1 MKLGGNLIE
10 IGISIK
16 LKKVVF
22 QKTFEISSNNDL
34 IDAII
39 NMWAVAAMLETSI
52 PIPEKIAA
60 VRGLLND
67 ENITRDIIR
76 D

>member
-1 MKLGGNLIE
+1 IE

>member
-1 MKLGGNLIE
+1 
-10 IGISIK
+10 
-16 LKKVVF
+16 
-22 QKTFEISSNNDL
+22 
-34 IDAII
+34 
-39 NMWAVAAMLETSI
+39 MWAVAAMLETSI